1 MLWNFIINNYEKQF
15 SEGITQLALWIKE
28 GKITYKETI
37 VKGFDKLPAALLGLF
52 EGDNIGKMI
61 VKV

>member
-1 MLWNFIINNYEKQF
+1 MQVFIIGNYQSQF
-15 SEGITQLALWIKE
+15 SEGSKHLATWVQE
-28 GKITYKETI
+28 GKLKYKETI

-61 VKV
+61 VEA